1 MNDSPTD
8 GHIGVKALSLAA
20 AAGDRRALAKAIT
33 LIESVRPSDEAAA
46 QEYVS
51 QALASGRSAIRIGL
65 SGPPGVGKSTFIEA
79 FGLHLAERGTKIAVL
94 AVDPSSQRSGG
105 SILGD
110 KTRMTL
116 LARHPNAFIRPSP
129 AGETLGGVARRTREA
144 IIAVEAAGFDVVVVE
159 TVGVGQSETTV
170 AGMVDMFVLLMQ
182 PGGGDD
188 LQGIKRGIMELADLV
203 VITKAD
209 GDLAPAAMRA
219 QADFTNAVH
228 WLRPKW
234 KGWETRVQTVSS
246 LEGRGIG
253 EVWAAVSEFAEVLKA
268 SGDWTRNRD
277 QQRLDWLWSDVK
289 ERLVDRLR
297 ADPAVAALAPQL
309 EAQIRAGALSP
320 SLAAKRIV
328 DAFTGIGGTVR

>member
-1 MNDSPTD
+1 MNDSKTAGQMD
-8 GHIGVKALSLAA
+8 VMTLSQAA

-33 LIESVRPSDEAAA
+33 MIESVRPQDEAAA
-46 QEYVS
+46 QAYVAA
-51 QALASGRSAIRIGL
+51 ALTSGRSAIRIGL

-79 FGLHLAERGTKIAVL
+79 FGLHLAERGKKVAVL

-110 KTRMTL
+110 KTRMTH

-144 IIAVEAAGFDVVVVE
+144 IIAVEAAGFDVVIVE

-246 LEGRGIG
+246 VEGKGIA
-253 EVWAAVSEFAEVLKA
+253 EIWATVSDFAGVLKT

-277 QQRLDWLWSDVK
+277 QQRLDWFWSDVR
-289 ERLVDRLR
+289 ERLMDRLR
-297 ADPAVAALAPQL
+297 ADPAVAAMAPDL
-309 EAQIRAGALSP
+309 EAQIRAGTLSP
-320 SLAAKRIV
+320 SAAAKRVIE
-328 DAFTGIGGTVR
+328 AMG

>member
-1 MNDSPTD
+1 MNDSPMPGQFD
-8 GHIGVKALSLAA
+8 VKALAAAA

-33 LIESVRPSDEAAA
+33 LIESVRAQDETAA
-46 QEYVS
+46 QDYVA
-51 QALASGRSAIRIGL
+51 QALAAGRHAIRIGL

-79 FGLHLAERGTKIAVL
+79 FGLHLADQGLKVAVL

-144 IIAVEAAGFDVVVVE
+144 IIAVEAAGFDVVIVE

-170 AGMVDMFVLLMQ
+170 AGMADMFVLLMQ

-246 LEGRGIG
+246 LEGRGIADI
-253 EVWAAVSEFAEVLKA
+253 WASVSEFAEALKA

-277 QQRLDWLWSDVK
+277 QQRLDWLWSDVR
-289 ERLVDRLR
+289 ERLVDALR
-297 ADPAVAALAPQL
+297 ADPAVASLAPQL
-309 EAQIRAGALSP
+309 EAQIRAGSLSP
-320 SLAAKRIV
+320 SRAAKRIV
-328 DAFTGIGGTVR
+328 ETFNGPGSKVK

>member
-1 MNDSPTD
+1 MNDSKTAGQMD
-8 GHIGVKALSLAA
+8 VMTLSQAA
-20 AAGDRRALAKAIT
+20 AGGDRRALAKAIT
-33 LIESVRPSDEAAA
+33 MIESVRPQDEAAA
-46 QEYVS
+46 QAYVAA
-51 QALASGRSAIRIGL
+51 ALTSGRSAIRIGL

-79 FGLHLAERGTKIAVL
+79 FGLHLAERSKKVAVL

-110 KTRMTL
+110 KTRMTH

-144 IIAVEAAGFDVVVVE
+144 IIAVEAAGFDVVIVE

-246 LEGRGIG
+246 VEGKGIA
-253 EVWAAVSEFAEVLKA
+253 EIWATVSDFAGVLKT

-277 QQRLDWLWSDVK
+277 QQRLDWFWSDVR
-289 ERLVDRLR
+289 ERMMDRLR
-297 ADPAVAALAPQL
+297 ADPAVVAMAPDL
-309 EAQIRAGALSP
+309 EAQIRAGTLSP
-320 SLAAKRIV
+320 SAAAKRVIE
-328 DAFTGIGGTVR
+328 AMG

>member
-1 MNDSPTD
+1 MNESLTSSQID
-8 GHIGVKALSLAA
+8 VKSLADA
-20 AAGDRRALAKAIT
+20 ATAGDRRALAKAIT
-33 LIESVRPSDEAAA
+33 LIESTRPQDEGAA
-46 QEYVS
+46 QAYVA
-51 QALASGRSAIRIGL
+51 QALASGRSAIRVGL
-65 SGPPGVGKSTFIEA
+65 SGAPGVGKSTFIEA
-79 FGLHLAERGTKIAVL
+79 FGLYLAEQGKRVAVL

-129 AGETLGGVARRTREA
+129 AGETLGGVSRRTREA
-144 IIAVEAAGFDVVVVE
+144 IIAVEAAGFDVVIVE

-203 VITKAD
+203 AITKAD

-246 LEGRGIG
+246 QEGKGIA
-253 EVWAAVSEFAEVLKA
+253 EVWRAVAEFTAVLTA

-277 QQRLDWLWSDVK
+277 QQRLEWLWSDVK
-289 ERLVDRLR
+289 ERLLDRLR
-297 ADPAVAALAPQL
+297 SDPTVAALAPEVEVQV
-309 EAQIRAGALSP
+309 RAGTISP
-320 SLAAKRIV
+320 STAAKRLV
-328 DAFTGIGGTVR
+328 EAMGKA

>member
-1 MNDSPTD
+1 MDVS
-8 GHIGVKALSLAA
+8 ALAKAA
-20 AAGDRRALAKAIT
+20 ADGDRRALAKAIT
-33 LIESVRPSDEAAA
+33 LIESSRPQDEAAA
-46 QEYVS
+46 EAYVAE
-51 QALASGRSAIRIGL
+51 ALASGRSAIRIGL
-65 SGPPGVGKSTFIEA
+65 SGAPGVGKSTFIET
-79 FGLHLAERGTKIAVL
+79 FGLHLAERGKRVAVL

-116 LARHPNAFIRPSP
+116 LARHPLAFIRPSP

-144 IIAVEAAGFDVVVVE
+144 IIAVEAADFDVVIVE

-209 GDLAPAAMRA
+209 GDLLPAAMRA
-219 QADFTNAVH
+219 QADFANAVH

-234 KGWETRVQTVSS
+234 KGWEARVQTVSS
-246 LEGRGIG
+246 LEGKGVAEI
-253 EVWAAVSEFAEVLKA
+253 WASVTEFADVVSA
-268 SGDWTRNRD
+268 SGDWTRQRD

-289 ERLVDRLR
+289 ERLIDRLR
-297 ADPAVAALAPQL
+297 ADPDVASLAPQL
-309 EAQIRAGALSP
+309 EAQVRNGTLSPAAAARRLVGALG
-320 SLAAKRIV
+320 K
-328 DAFTGIGGTVR
+328 G

>member
-1 MNDSPTD
+1 MNDSPTNGQFD
-8 GHIGVKALSLAA
+8 VKALASAA
-20 AAGDRRALAKAIT
+20 ASGDRRALAKAIT
-33 LIESVRPSDEAAA
+33 LIESTRPQDEAAA
-46 QEYVS
+46 GAYVAH
-51 QALASGRSAIRIGL
+51 ALASGRSAIRIGL
-65 SGPPGVGKSTFIEA
+65 SGAPGVGKSTFVEA
-79 FGLHLAERGTKIAVL
+79 FGLHLAERGIKVAVL

-110 KTRMTL
+110 KTRMTQ
-116 LARHPNAFIRPSP
+116 LARHANAFIRPSP

-144 IIAVEAAGFDVVVVE
+144 ILAVEAAGFDVVIVE

-209 GDLAPAAMRA
+209 GDLLPAAMRA

-246 LEGRGIG
+246 LEGKGI
-253 EVWAAVSEFAEVLKA
+253 EEIWASVMGFADVLKA
-268 SGDWTRNRD
+268 SGDWTRNRE
-277 QQRLDWLWSDVK
+277 QQKLDWLWADVK
-289 ERLVDRLR
+289 ERLIDRLR
-297 ADPAVAALAPQL
+297 ADPSVAALAPSL
-309 EAQIRAGALSP
+309 EAQIRAGSLSP
-320 SLAAKRIV
+320 SAAAKRLV
-328 DAFTGIGGTVR
+328 EAMGHD

>member
-1 MNDSPTD
+1 MNDSTTA
-8 GHIGVKALSLAA
+8 GHVDVKALVKAA
-20 AAGDRRALAKAIT
+20 ADGDRRALAKAIT
-33 LIESVRPSDEAAA
+33 LIESVRPQDEQAASA
-46 QEYVS
+46 YVAL
-51 QALASGRSAIRIGL
+51 ALASGRNAIRIGL
-65 SGPPGVGKSTFIEA
+65 SGAPGVGKSTFIEA
-79 FGLHLAERGTKIAVL
+79 FGLYLAGLGLKIAVL

-116 LARHPNAFIRPSP
+116 LARHPNAFIRPTP

-144 IIAVEAAGFDVVVVE
+144 ILAVEAAGFDVVIVE
-159 TVGVGQSETTV
+159 TVGVGQSETMV

-203 VITKAD
+203 IVTKAD

-234 KGWETRVQTVSS
+234 KGWETRVQSVSS
-246 LEGRGIG
+246 LEGKGIP
-253 EVWAAVSEFAEVLKA
+253 EVWTLVSEFADVLKA
-268 SGDWTRNRD
+268 SGDWRRNRD

-289 ERLVDRLR
+289 ERLIDRIR
-297 ADPAVAALAPQL
+297 ADPDVAAIAPSL
-309 EAQIRAGALSP
+309 EAQVRAGTLSP
-320 SLAAKRIV
+320 SAAARTLVEAMGKR
-328 DAFTGIGGTVR
+328 

>member
-1 MNDSPTD
+1 MDVS
-8 GHIGVKALSLAA
+8 ALAEAA
-20 AAGDRRALAKAIT
+20 ASGDRRALAKAIT
-33 LIESVRPSDEAAA
+33 LIESTRPQDEAAA
-46 QEYVS
+46 EAYVTA
-51 QALASGRSAIRIGL
+51 ALASGRSAVRIGL
-65 SGPPGVGKSTFIEA
+65 SGAPGVGKSTFVEA
-79 FGLHLAERGTKIAVL
+79 VGLHLASHGTKVAVL

-110 KTRMTL
+110 KTRMTQ

-144 IIAVEAAGFDVVVVE
+144 IIAVEAAGFDVIVVE

-209 GDLAPAAMRA
+209 GDLLPAAMRA

-246 LEGRGIG
+246 LEGKGVPEIW
-253 EVWAAVSEFAEVLKA
+253 ETVTSFAGVLKS
-268 SGDWTRNRD
+268 SGDWSRNRD

-289 ERLVDRLR
+289 ERLIDRMR
-297 ADPAVAALAPQL
+297 ADPHVAALAPAL
-309 EAQIRAGALSP
+309 ERHVRAGSLSP
-320 SLAAKRIV
+320 SAAAKRLV
-328 DAFTGIGGTVR
+328 EAMGKV